1 MGFRLPWWVS
11 TTNVGCVYSIVV
23 FHGCYIH
30 IVLFIVGDG
39 RWQIKSVIV
48 MVGLPLERPC
58 WMIVL
63 RVLTTCVQMCRHV
76 LAVNGGGRLVKH
88 GCSDP
93 PTPMACGETSA
104 FDAHELNYR
113 YWPAYQDG
121 KLDDLMLPV
130 QPGPVTRC
138 KLTYAHAEVMP
149 SATTPRDYPLRGA
162 RAADAGSVHSDNS
175 GGSGGGGGRDGAVG
189 GGGDGGDGGGGGSGA
204 DDGGFGPDQAGDGN
218 GSDDD
223 NGRPTDSFFEG
234 IDDLDDD
241 GAGADSDRDALGAV
255 VRRVSTEL
263 CGNLLSIVGLPAAF
277 RRVQG
282 EAAPVAQIAADS
294 VAGAARVRQWL
305 ALFRDVPP
313 PEDGSHFS
321 QWKHAIEDACVR
333 TLAALARV
341 RTAVGLCISADGLC
355 AELALLRADLSRT
368 TRPDSRKLP
377 RHSKNCG
384 LNFRR

>member
-1 MGFRLPWWVS
+1 
-11 TTNVGCVYSIVV
+11 
-23 FHGCYIH
+23 
-30 IVLFIVGDG
+30 
-39 RWQIKSVIV
+39 
-48 MVGLPLERPC
+48 
-58 WMIVL
+58 
-63 RVLTTCVQMCRHV
+63 
-76 LAVNGGGRLVKH
+76 
-88 GCSDP
+88 
-93 PTPMACGETSA
+93 
-104 FDAHELNYR
+104 
-113 YWPAYQDG
+113 
-121 KLDDLMLPV
+121 
-130 QPGPVTRC
+130 
-138 KLTYAHAEVMP
+138 
-149 SATTPRDYPLRGA
+149 
-162 RAADAGSVHSDNS
+162 
-175 GGSGGGGGRDGAVG
+175 
-189 GGGDGGDGGGGGSGA
+189 
-204 DDGGFGPDQAGDGN
+204 
-218 GSDDD
+218 
-223 NGRPTDSFFEG
+223 
-234 IDDLDDD
+234 
-241 GAGADSDRDALGAV
+241 LGAV